1 MSELKIVLD
10 CPLCDTHELQVMAH
24 KNKKLQQCIACGYS
38 TSDDLKIKGIGKE
51 KNKTYQDLDKH
62 MKRWSKESSGYMWI
76 PSILNLPIG
85 IIYPYEDNENKM
97 VWAFAP
103 LVEIPEADRK
113 NYPREDGSG
122 FYETRYDISKQ
133 IFFESFDKALIETNL
148 VMETI
153 KKAEQKKDNN
163 KSKKIKLPGLDTDL
177 SNDEIQTLHNT
188 FHSEMMQRSDNRIPD
203 MYETHCDV
211 TSDINEHLPIIK
223 KYAEK
228 CDHIT
233 EMGVRYIVSTWAFLM
248 SHPNKIISIDYEHP
262 SVHDKDI
269 AVYDEPLEIHRY
281 GVSASEKLKIIE
293 EDSKKVGIDFEFQQ
307 ADTLKIEIKPTDLL
321 FIDTE
326 HNYDQL
332 KAELAI
338 HSKNAK
344 KYMMFH
350 DTVTYG
356 RKSMDDKDK
365 GLMDAIEEFL
375 ENNDEWKIE
384 NHYEYNN
391 GLLVLERVS
400 AS

>member
-1 MSELKIVLD
+1 M
-10 CPLCDTHELQVMAH
+10 
-24 KNKKLQQCIACGYS
+24 
-38 TSDDLKIKGIGKE
+38 
-51 KNKTYQDLDKH
+51 
-62 MKRWSKESSGYMWI
+62 
-76 PSILNLPIG
+76 
-85 IIYPYEDNENKM
+85 
-97 VWAFAP
+97 
-103 LVEIPEADRK
+103 
-113 NYPREDGSG
+113 
-122 FYETRYDISKQ
+122 
-133 IFFESFDKALIETNL
+133 
-148 VMETI
+148 
-153 KKAEQKKDNN
+153 
-163 KSKKIKLPGLDTDL
+163 
-177 SNDEIQTLHNT
+177 
-188 FHSEMMQRSDNRIPD
+188 
-203 MYETHCDV
+203 
-211 TSDINEHLPIIK
+211 
-223 KYAEK
+223 
-228 CDHIT
+228 
-233 EMGVRYIVSTWAFLM
+233 
-248 SHPNKIISIDYEHP
+248 
-262 SVHDKDI
+262 

-356 RKSMDDKDK
+356 RKSMDGKDK

-391 GLLVLERVS
+391 GLLVLERVN
-400 AS
+400 AR